1 MNKKI
6 LCLTLV
12 IFLAMTAF
20 VGCGGGSAT
29 SEDNSQEQSSGEV
42 IKLTFNHA
50 FTDQDSRAR
59 TYKFF
64 ADKVSE
70 LTNGTVAIT
79 IYGTEGLVKNQ
90 EALKAV
96 MTDTVDMASCPS
108 SLNSNEAKAMAPLD
122 IPGLYNPKNWREAND
137 AIAPVMDEILSEYNQ
152 HYLFATDEGE
162 TIFYLSDKYARE
174 VHSPADIDGLRIR
187 DHGVWI
193 GKTLQ
198 AWGASPMTVV
208 PADVAVAFDRGTV
221 DGGYT
226 GWPFVY
232 NFKLYESAPN
242 ISYLGLSNSTWLY
255 VSISNIA
262 WAKLSEEQQQAMEE
276 AANLAM
282 DYNAALMEDYEAD
295 FQTAV
300 TEAGGS
306 IYTCTDEEKA
316 AFMECTSGLREEV
329 AAYSGDLGVK
339 LMETLE
345 AVPK

>member
-1 MNKKI
+1 MNRKI
-6 LCLTLV
+6 LCLVLV
-12 IFLAMTAF
+12 LLLAATALA
-20 VGCGGGSAT
+20 GCGSKSA
-29 SEDNSQEQSSGEV
+29 SSGDAQEKPNGEV
-42 IKLTFNHA
+42 VKLTFNHA
-50 FTDQDSRAR
+50 FTDQDSRAK

-64 ADKVSE
+64 ADKVNE
-70 LTNGTVAIT
+70 LTNGTVEIT

-122 IPGLYNPKNWREAND
+122 IPGLYNPRNWQETND
-137 AIAPVMDEILSEYNQ
+137 AIAPVMDEILDEYKQ

-162 TIFYLSDKYARE
+162 TIFYFTKKNARE
-174 VHSPADIDGLRIR
+174 VHSPADIEGLRIR

-232 NFKLYESAPN
+232 NFKLYESAPS

-255 VSISNIA
+255 VSISDIA
-262 WAKLSEEQQQAMEE
+262 WAKLSEEQQKAMEE
-276 AANLAM
+276 AATLAM
-282 DYNAALMEDYEAD
+282 DYNASLMEEYEAN
-295 FQTAV
+295 FRTAV
-300 TEAGGS
+300 EEAGGT
-306 IYTCTDEEKA
+306 IYTCTDEERA
-316 AFMECTSGLREEV
+316 VFMEATKGLKEEV
-329 AAYSGDLGVK
+329 ATYSGDLGVK
-339 LMETLE
+339 LMEALE
-345 AVPK
+345 AAPK